1 MNEEPSESGHR
12 SWLERLSFTLSGE
25 PKDKEELVEVLREA
39 KRRELL
45 NNDALSM
52 IEGVIG
58 VSEMQVRDV
67 MLPRGQMVVVRRD
80 WSLDQLLTTV
90 IESGHSRLPVIGEN
104 RDDILGILIVK
115 DLLRYFAQNNG
126 AFDLQAFLRPAKFIP
141 ESKRVDVLLKE
152 FQASRSHMAIIV
164 DEYGGVAGLVTIED
178 LLEQIVG
185 DIDDEHDIDMSGKLI
200 CPQGE
205 KTFAIQA
212 ITSIEEFNEHF
223 ATHFDDEQADT
234 IGGLIMMKLG
244 RLPKR
249 GELVVLDG
257 FRFRVLRADNRC
269 IQLLELTLPEEETV
283 HPVSA

>member
-1 MNEEPSESGHR
+1 
-12 SWLERLSFTLSGE
+12 
-25 PKDKEELVEVLREA
+25 
-39 KRRELL
+39 
-45 NNDALSM
+45 M

-58 VSEMQVRDV
+58 VSEMQVREV
-67 MLPRGQMVVVRRD
+67 LLPRGQMVVVRRD

-115 DLLRYFAQNNG
+115 DLLRYFAQG
-126 AFDLQAFLRPAKFIP
+126 SGVFDLQAFLRPAKFIP

-205 KTFAIQA
+205 KTFAVQA
-212 ITSIEEFNEHF
+212 ITPVEEFNEHF
-223 ATHFDDEQADT
+223 GTHFNDEQADT
-234 IGGLIMMKLG
+234 IGGLIMMTLG

-249 GELVVLDG
+249 GELVVLEG

-283 HPVSA
+283 HSVSA

>member
-25 PKDKEELVEVLREA
+25 PKDKQELVEVLREA

-45 NNDALSM
+45 DNDALSM

-80 WSLDQLLTTV
+80 WCLDQLLTTV

-223 ATHFDDEQADT
+223 GTHFDDEQADT

-249 GELVVLDG
+249 GELVVLEG

-283 HPVSA
+283 HSVSA

>member
-90 IESGHSRLPVIGEN
+90 IKSGHSRLPVIGEN

-115 DLLRYFAQNNG
+115 DLLRYFAQANG

-200 CPQGE
+200 SPQGE
-205 KTFAIQA
+205 KTFAVQA
-212 ITSIEEFNEHF
+212 ITPVEEFNEHF
-223 ATHFDDEQADT
+223 TTHFNDEQADT
-234 IGGLIMMKLG
+234 VGGLIMMKLG

-249 GELVVLDG
+249 GESVVLDG

-283 HPVSA
+283 HSVSA